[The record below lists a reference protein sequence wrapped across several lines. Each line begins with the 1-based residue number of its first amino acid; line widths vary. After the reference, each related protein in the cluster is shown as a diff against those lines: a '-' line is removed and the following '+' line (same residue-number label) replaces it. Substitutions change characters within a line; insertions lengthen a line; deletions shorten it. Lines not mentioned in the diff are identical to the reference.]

1 MAWMPRLFS
10 VLFLVPSV
18 LLATDISDITNSP
31 QAPTAASFTALAQI
45 VVDEEAK
52 SWTSDVQID
61 SYVYVLVR
69 LVGGEHDWT
78 VKDPLWSEVTARV
91 RTDVVQHL
99 DQFLRDRREAAVD
112 GYARSYQLG
121 LSPGQAKDIA
131 RLYLSEHGQKY
142 LAFSADVFNLYLD
155 VMIRARNE
163 GDHGPL
169 REAMANALRQPLST
183 DQRFLLAAGT
193 RYLVSGGGGIRTSPT
208 GLTKQRMAIAMVA
221 GAAPAEWNALFS
233 RYASDMAGIVEVAN
247 DPLTIMEMERS
258 QSYGPDESKI
268 AHFRSA
274 MASWK
279 AFYWEARAKQ
289 LQSAATP

>member
-18 LLATDISDITNSP
+18 LFATDISDIANTP

-52 SWTSDVQID
+52 SWTSDAQID
-61 SYVYVLVR
+61 SYVYLLVR

-99 DQFLRDRREAAVD
+99 DQFLRDRREAAID

-121 LSPGQAKDIA
+121 LSPGQSKDIA

-142 LAFSADVFNLYLD
+142 LAFSADVFNLYLN

-193 RYLVSGGGGIRTSPT
+193 RYLVSGGGGIRTSPM

-221 GAAPAEWNALFS
+221 GAAPVEWNALFS
-233 RYASDMAGIVEVAN
+233 RYASDMTGIVEVAN

-258 QSYGPDESKI
+258 QSYGQDESKI
-268 AHFRSA
+268 AHFRLA

-289 LQSAATP
+289 PQSAVTP